1 MNTFDFDKPLNRR
14 DTNSYKWD
22 SSSDPDMLPMWV
34 ADMDFETAPAVLKA
48 IQHRALHG
56 AFGYPR
62 APDAYYEA
70 VTGWFKRRHRF
81 VFPREHLIYTTGVV
95 PALSAIIQALC
106 APGEGVI
113 VQTPAYNCFF
123 SSIRNSQCR
132 QISSPLIYED
142 GKYLMDFDDLE
153 EKAADPK
160 NTMMLLCN
168 PHNPVGRAWHAD
180 DLERVGHIC
189 LKHNVTVLS
198 DEIHCDLIQPGYQHI
213 PFAALNSEF
222 MQISVTCS
230 SPSKAFN
237 LAGLQVSN
245 ILVADEEKRKRID
258 KQININEVCD
268 ISPFAAEALIAAYS
282 EGDLWLDE
290 LCEYI
295 AGNFAYLQ
303 DFLGE
308 HLPQLKV
315 PQLEATYL
323 AWIDFSELAIPASEV
338 TEILKRDYSL
348 WLNEGTMYGDETDTF
363 IRMNLAT
370 NRERVKEGLNRLKRA
385 FDDNAFDL
393 HLPSD

>member
-56 AFGYPR
+56 AFGYAR
-62 APDAYYEA
+62 VPDVYYEA

-153 EKAADPK
+153 EKAADPEK
-160 NTMMLLCN
+160 Y
-168 PHNPVGRAWHAD
+168 HDA
-180 DLERVGHIC
+180 
-189 LKHNVTVLS
+189 
-198 DEIHCDLIQPGYQHI
+198 
-213 PFAALNSEF
+213 F
-222 MQISVTCS
+222 M
-230 SPSKAFN
+230 
-237 LAGLQVSN
+237 
-245 ILVADEEKRKRID
+245 
-258 KQININEVCD
+258 
-268 ISPFAAEALIAAYS
+268 
-282 EGDLWLDE
+282 
-290 LCEYI
+290 
-295 AGNFAYLQ
+295 
-303 DFLGE
+303 
-308 HLPQLKV
+308 
-315 PQLEATYL
+315 
-323 AWIDFSELAIPASEV
+323 
-338 TEILKRDYSL
+338 
-348 WLNEGTMYGDETDTF
+348 
-363 IRMNLAT
+363 
-370 NRERVKEGLNRLKRA
+370 
-385 FDDNAFDL
+385 
-393 HLPSD
+393 